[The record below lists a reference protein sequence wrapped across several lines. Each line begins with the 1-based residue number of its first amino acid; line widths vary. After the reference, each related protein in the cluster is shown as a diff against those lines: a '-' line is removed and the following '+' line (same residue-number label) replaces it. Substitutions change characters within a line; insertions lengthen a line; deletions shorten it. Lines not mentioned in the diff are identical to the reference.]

1 MNKIAQEYDHPTKIK
16 KRPSVVVIAT
26 ILQIIQGGILLVYG
40 LYQLEAYGW
49 EFSATS
55 DWWRYIPLPLFES
68 LTSGLI
74 LVVLGIFMLIVA
86 IAFWFMKSW
95 AWLLAMSMQGVGLF
109 VGLIDYL
116 RHRPHY
122 LGMLLGILIF
132 IFLNHRDVQHVF
144 HRESS

>member
-1 MNKIAQEYDHPTKIK
+1 MNEVEQEFDRPTKSR

-26 ILQIIQGGILLVYG
+26 ILQIIQGGTLLGYGIYQLGVYG
-40 LYQLEAYGW
+40 WQ
-49 EFSATS
+49 FTATS

-68 LTSGLI
+68 LTSGLV
-74 LVVLGIFMLIVA
+74 LVVLGVFMLVVA

-95 AWLLAMSMQGVGLF
+95 AWLLAMSMQGAGLF

-122 LGMLLGILIF
+122 LGMLLGIVIF
-132 IFLNHRDVQHVF
+132 IYLNHRDVQQVF
-144 HRESS
+144 RRESS